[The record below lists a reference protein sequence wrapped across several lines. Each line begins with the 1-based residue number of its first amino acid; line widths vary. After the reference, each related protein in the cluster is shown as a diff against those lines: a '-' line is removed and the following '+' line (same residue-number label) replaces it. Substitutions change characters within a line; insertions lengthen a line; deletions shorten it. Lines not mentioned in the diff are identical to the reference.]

1 MRLRPASLHLRLRGS
16 VLVPVNLFGLPVYT
30 RRPEWIFLPVL
41 GMPVA
46 HAPVLRFDLLARLR
60 RPISRR
66 LFGENKTWRGA
77 LVMGGGTLAA
87 TIGLYR
93 VPEYRRR
100 LPPELAEA
108 NPALVGLLL
117 GSAVW
122 VGELPNSF
130 VKRRLGIA
138 PGKQRRSPVGV
149 AISIVDQGDWVPT
162 AWLFLRPLYPMNAAT
177 AGRVFVIVA
186 AIHVPVNLVGYAI
199 GARTSPI

>member
-1 MRLRPASLHLRLRGS
+1 MG
-16 VLVPVNLFGLPVYT
+16 V

-46 HAPVLRFDLLARLR
+46 HAPVLRFDLLPWLR

-66 LFGENKTWRGA
+66 LFGANKTWRGA
-77 LVMGGGTLAA
+77 LVMGGGTMAA
-87 TIGLYR
+87 TVALYR
-93 VPEYRRR
+93 VPEYRRA
-100 LPPELAEA
+100 LPSELEQAS
-108 NPALVGLLL
+108 PALVGALL

-138 PGKQRRSPVGV
+138 PGKQRRGALGV
-149 AISIVDQGDWVPT
+149 AISIVDQADWVPT
-162 AWLFLRPLYPMNAAT
+162 AWLLLRPLYPLSAAT
-177 AGRVFVIVA
+177 LARVFAIVA

-199 GARTSPI
+199 GARSSPV